1 MLILS
6 VKVMKRFIAI
16 LSILLLWAP
25 VALSC
30 TNFPINIGAMD
41 TPEGRMLVESLSV
54 LINERTGVTVGT
66 HYFSEWEEMDKAV
79 MEEKLEIIIGD
90 TSSALVYLNKPVGD
104 DPEQNM
110 ETLKGLYKSKKM
122 IWLKPFVFRTTDE
135 NGLVAITAPVISRK
149 SLAQFPALPRLIAK
163 LSKKVD
169 DQVLQQLVQGVKG
182 TTKPQHVAKD
192 FLREQSLI

>member
-1 MLILS
+1 
-6 VKVMKRFIAI
+6 
-16 LSILLLWAP
+16 
-25 VALSC
+25 
-30 TNFPINIGAMD
+30 MD

-66 HYFSEWEEMDKAV
+66 HYFSEWEDMDKAV

-122 IWLKPFVFRTTDE
+122 IWLKPFAFRTADE
-135 NGLVAITAPVISRK
+135 KGMVAITAPVISRK
-149 SLAQFPALPRLIAK
+149 SLSQFPALPRLIRK
-163 LSKKVD
+163 LSRKID
-169 DQVLQQLVQGVKG
+169 DQVLEELLQDVKG
-182 TTKPQHVAKD
+182 ITKPQHVAKD
-192 FLREQSLI
+192 YLKNQNLI